1 MRRLNSLI
9 KYIEAYIAH
18 RNFVYITPW
27 ISAPAFVHHGAP
39 TFYEVKIK
47 LLNAKLLAGQIG
59 LSPSK

>member
-1 MRRLNSLI
+1 MTS
-9 KYIEAYIAH
+9 AH

-39 TFYEVKIK
+39 TFFEVKIK
-47 LLNAKLLAGQIG
+47 LLNVKLLAGQIG